1 MNRTIKYE
9 ITEKPRYELRRIVL
23 DGTSETV
30 NASVGEFKT
39 LDEAKTF
46 RDGLAADE
54 AFDVVEALKADHPNN
69 APFMRDIRE
78 DDPGVFPL

>member
-1 MNRTIKYE
+1 MERTIKYE
-9 ITEKPRYELRRIVL
+9 IIEKPRYELRRIVS
-23 DGTSETV
+23 DNEAVTV

-54 AFDVVEALKADHPNN
+54 AFDVVEALN
-69 APFMRDIRE
+69 AA
-78 DDPGVFPL
+78 

>member
-1 MNRTIKYE
+1 MNRSIKYE

-39 LDEAKTF
+39 IDEAKTF

-54 AFDVVEALKADHPNN
+54 AFDVVEALN
-69 APFMRDIRE
+69 AA
-78 DDPGVFPL
+78 